1 MKKRT
6 KILTPEEQIAILH
19 DSLRSLKS
27 RCASLERKVK
37 RLEAKDHAHEA
48 EIEIAR
54 LERIAHDLADRW
66 EEAEI
71 EVLQLRQQLK
81 GEAA

>member
-6 KILTPEEQIAILH
+6 KILTSEEQIAVLH

-27 RCASLERKVK
+27 WCASLERKVK

-54 LERIAHDLADRW
+54 LERIAYDLADRW
-66 EEAEI
+66 EEAELEI
-71 EVLQLRQQLK
+71 LHLRQQLK
-81 GEAA
+81 EKAA